1 MAKGV
6 KKNVEQKE
14 QLEVAEVKKEIIEDT
29 VEKVDETPTEEATI
43 KEEIKTSNEV
53 ILITG
58 EVKLRKFPN
67 LNKSDEVG
75 YANINAK
82 YKIIDKVNNER
93 GRFYKISNGYF
104 IEASNSNVVIL

>member
-14 QLEVAEVKKEIIEDT
+14 QLEIAEVKKEI
-29 VEKVDETPTEEATI
+29 VEEAAEKKDETPIEKAVVEEKVETPN
-43 KEEIKTSNEV
+43 EIV
-53 ILITG
+53 LITG

-104 IEASNSNVVIL
+104 IEASNPNVVIL